1 MRETKTK
8 KKGTLEEIDARQ
20 RTEED
25 IQKTKINFNSGERER
40 YCIYER
46 RLGYYEKGATRED
59 EMVLEIKNIKTE
71 INPNRMIG
79 R

>member
-1 MRETKTK
+1 MK
-8 KKGTLEEIDARQ
+8 
-20 RTEED
+20 
-25 IQKTKINFNSGERER
+25 
-40 YCIYER
+40 
-46 RLGYYEKGATRED
+46 KGATRED